1 MKKPNFD
8 INLAC
13 HYYDLGFNECKEV
26 TNEYLESYRL
36 PLIIGCVC
44 LFLLGIVV
52 GVCI

>member
-1 MKKPNFD
+1 MKNKFD
-8 INLAC
+8 IDLAC
-13 HYYDLGFNECKEV
+13 HYYDLGQKDVIEDF
-26 TNEYLESYRL
+26 RL